1 MFVSDSLTYWVIVNI
16 DFTDVTL
23 VSEYAFGD
31 DEDVEDDE
39 DDEGIE
45 DEEDE

>member
-1 MFVSDSLTYWVIVNI
+1 M
-16 DFTDVTL
+16 TL
-23 VSEYAFGD
+23 VSEYALGD

-45 DEEDE
+45 DEEDD